1 MCRAD
6 KTFDPFVESTV
17 DGIIAGAVTV
27 KVIIILHNDLCVLD
41 FSMCILELTNQSVVS
56 FNVNRKLAQPMHS
69 CF

>member
-41 FSMCILELTNQSVVS
+41 FSMCI
-56 FNVNRKLAQPMHS
+56 
-69 CF
+69 